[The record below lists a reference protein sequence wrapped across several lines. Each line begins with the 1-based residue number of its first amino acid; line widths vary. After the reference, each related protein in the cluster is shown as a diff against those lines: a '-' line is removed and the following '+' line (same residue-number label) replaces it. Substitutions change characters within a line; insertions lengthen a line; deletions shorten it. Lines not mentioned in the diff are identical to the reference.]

1 MMAVP
6 LTVKQVIEEVPGA
19 GNQTKGTEERHSL
32 GNYAGQQRQAGQKG
46 GKNSIRFF
54 SHWVGR
60 NMVR

>member
-1 MMAVP
+1 MMAVQ
-6 LTVKQVIEEVPGA
+6 LTVKQVIEEIPGA
-19 GNQTKGTEERHSL
+19 GNQTKGREKRHPL
-32 GNYAGQQRQAGQKG
+32 GNYAGQQRLSGQKG